1 MPASVEAGS
10 DRRPVPLSNRR
21 GTSAKSEDRASGVGV
36 DRLSLSAPV
45 RDFERDPRAWNT
57 ITDNLPGSD
66 QGRVS
71 HGVSVPWRNG
81 SLYVGAQVIRAT
93 GQTVGKIEFN
103 PSRASEEPGAGHST
117 RSDPKCSEQP
127 PASGVSLA
135 TAETARRTAAEAW
148 ELAGE
153 LVEWSG
159 PQEGARVR
167 RIDTA
172 RDFEG
177 VADGGAL
184 IRALA
189 PIHRPWAR
197 RNLVHADPQ
206 RNGAQ
211 TLMVGSGAG
220 VARLYDKHAESKGRA
235 PEGTLRWE
243 AECRSDWASKY
254 GGIVRFEDLTDAR
267 VTALATER
275 WGWSSMGVEVAGMR
289 RVVEKVRASD
299 LSGREQASF
308 LGWLVLE
315 SSGQAW
321 EAGSATLAKYRRLQ
335 RELAIAVDDLDQGE
349 TFYSRLDFETGR
361 EVHRVAS

>member
-1 MPASVEAGS
+1 
-10 DRRPVPLSNRR
+10 
-21 GTSAKSEDRASGVGV
+21 
-36 DRLSLSAPV
+36 
-45 RDFERDPRAWNT
+45 
-57 ITDNLPGSD
+57 
-66 QGRVS
+66 VS

-117 RSDPKCSEQP
+117 RSVPKCSEQP

-159 PQEGARVR
+159 PKEAARVR

-177 VADGGAL
+177 VTNGGAL

-189 PIHRPWAR
+189 PVHRSWAR
-197 RNLVHADPQ
+197 RNFVHADPQ

-220 VARLYDKHAESKGRA
+220 WARLYDKHAESKGRA

-254 GGIVRFEDLTDAR
+254 GGIVHFEDLTDANVVR
-267 VTALATER
+267 LATER

-289 RVVEKVRASD
+289 RVVEKVRASE
-299 LSGREQASF
+299 LSDCVQAGF
-308 LGWLVLE
+308 LGWLLME
-315 SSGQAW
+315 SAGMAW
-321 EAGSATLAKYRRLQ
+321 EAGPATLAKYRRIQ
-335 RELAIAVDDLDQGE
+335 RELSIATDDLDQGE
-349 TFYSRLDFETGR
+349 TVFSRLDFETGR
-361 EVHRVAS
+361 EVFRVAS